1 MADEEAPRR
10 GGLYRNAISLVGT
23 LISGGSILLII
34 FALAL
39 EYSAKRPSP
48 YIGIFTYMLFPMF
61 FAVGAAVFLYGMRHE
76 SMRRRRV
83 GSEDALPYP
92 LVDLNIP
99 RHRKRFVYIS
109 LGGTFLAVFMAFITY
124 NAFLYS
130 ESVPFCGT
138 LCHTVMQPE
147 YTSYLASPHAR
158 VACVD
163 CHVGHGASWYV
174 KAKISGLR
182 QVLAVAT
189 GSYPTPIPTPIENLR
204 PARETCE
211 ECHWPAKFFGTQVMQ
226 NPHFRYNEANT
237 AEQISLGVKTGGGSS
252 SLGGTAGIHW
262 HMIIKDRVS
271 YVATDHQKQEIPFIE
286 IRDHQGNLL
295 DEYTSLDYKGTK
307 EQLATLPKD
316 VMDCMD
322 CHNRPTHIY
331 QPPDT
336 AVDRAMTTGL
346 IPRTLPW
353 AKKVVVDALVREYPT
368 TKKAHEGLTAEIEGF
383 YRQKYPAAF
392 RERKAD
398 VDKTVAQA
406 IAIFDRSVFP
416 DMKVNWKTYTS
427 NIGHRNWPGCFRCHD
442 GRHVSKKGKVLSKG
456 CTECHTMPER
466 GPLMP
471 LGSVSTESKM
481 PWHPVQLQG
490 KHARIL
496 CNQCHSAGYRPPSEC
511 VECHKFNT
519 AAPMMKMACTDCH
532 QKPGEAKPLTACKE
546 CHDKVQGLHGKGGH
560 PEAACTDCHKPHVWA
575 VVGRDPCLACHSDMK
590 EHNAAKGACVSCHSF
605 KGGKPAKK

>member
-10 GGLYRNAISLVGT
+10 GGLYRNAISLIGV

-61 FAVGAAVFLYGMRHE
+61 FGLGIAVFLYGMRHE
-76 SMRRRRV
+76 SLRRRSA

-99 RHRKRFVYIS
+99 RHRKRFVYIT
-109 LGGTFLAVFMAFITY
+109 LGGTFLAIFMAFITY

-182 QVLAVAT
+182 QVLAVTT

-211 ECHWPAKFFGTQVMQ
+211 ECHWPAKFFGTQLMQ

-252 SLGGTAGIHW
+252 ALGGTAGIHW
-262 HMIIKDRVS
+262 HMIIKNRVS
-271 YVATDHQKQEIPFIE
+271 YIATDRQNQEIPYLE
-286 IRDHQGNLL
+286 VRDQQGNLEE
-295 DEYTSLDYKGTK
+295 EYTSLDYKGTK
-307 EQLATLPKD
+307 EQLAALPKD
-316 VMDCMD
+316 IMDCMD

-331 QPPDT
+331 LPPDT

-353 AKKVVVDALVREYPT
+353 AKKVVVDALVREYPST
-368 TKKAHEGLTAEIEGF
+368 AKAHEGLTTEIEGF
-383 YRQKYPAAF
+383 YRQKYPSVFQA
-392 RERKAD
+392 RKAD

-442 GRHVSKKGKVLSKG
+442 GRHVSKKGKVLSMG
-456 CTECHTMPER
+456 CTECHTIPER

-471 LGSVSTESKM
+471 LGAVSPDRKM
-481 PWHPVQLQG
+481 PWHPVELQG

-496 CNQCHSAGYRPPSEC
+496 CNLCHSAGYRPPSDC
-511 VECHKFNT
+511 AECHKFDT
-519 AAPMMKMACTDCH
+519 SAPMMKMACTDCH

-546 CHDKVQGLHGKGGH
+546 CHDKVKGLHGKGGH
-560 PEAACTDCHKPHVWA
+560 PDSACVECHKPHAWA

-590 EHNAAKGACVSCHSF
+590 EHNAAKGACISCHSF
-605 KGGKPAKK
+605 REGKSAKK